1 MDFTL
6 RSRIK
11 SCGESTMKFRITLIY
26 LQKITIFL
34 LFLIYLSCE
43 IQAEAPEDEPGTYRD
58 LTEALQNSLDVRILI
73 LSEQKLTTL
82 PKKIEQL
89 KNLQMLD
96 LCYNQFKTVPKKIEQ
111 LKNLQMLDLCYNQF
125 KTVPKKIGQLKNLQ
139 VLNLSS
145 NQLTTLPKE

>member
-11 SCGESTMKFRITLIY
+11 SCGESTMKFRIMFIY

-34 LFLIYLSCE
+34 LVFIYLSCE

-82 PKKIEQL
+82 PKKI
-89 KNLQMLD
+89 
-96 LCYNQFKTVPKKIEQ
+96 
-111 LKNLQMLDLCYNQF
+111 
-125 KTVPKKIGQLKNLQ
+125 GQLKNLQ
-139 VLNLSS
+139 VLNLGS
-145 NQLTTLPKE
+145 NDSKPFLKELSN